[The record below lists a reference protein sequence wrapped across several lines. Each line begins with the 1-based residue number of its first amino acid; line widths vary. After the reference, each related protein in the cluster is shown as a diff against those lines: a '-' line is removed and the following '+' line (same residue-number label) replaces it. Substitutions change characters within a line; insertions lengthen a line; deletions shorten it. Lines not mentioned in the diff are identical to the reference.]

1 MAVDNLTAVEFTFP
15 KRCYSEKWRSE
26 KLHSE
31 KSEAPNLGL
40 PPTVTK
46 LIPTNLS
53 HLNFISDW
61 FNFSP
66 SQNRFWKALFSAMAL
81 FGSSAFGTSNMPFGS
96 NNSASSNF
104 GTTPNPMKVKSKY
117 LSRLMFHLNKLLRV
131 KKPYCKAT

>member
-53 HLNFISDW
+53 HLNFISE
-61 FNFSP
+61 FRPKYIEEGMAFP
-66 SQNRFWKALFSAMAL
+66 HLFTFWRGWGDDAAVSL
-81 FGSSAFGTSNMPFGS
+81 
-96 NNSASSNF
+96 
-104 GTTPNPMKVKSKY
+104 
-117 LSRLMFHLNKLLRV
+117 
-131 KKPYCKAT
+131 